1 MKALV
6 LSILAILLSITVVY
20 AIAILIL
27 PALVFAQPKSEA
39 ERLWELGDKAYKE
52 KRYKE
57 AIYYYEQSLSK
68 CGNDYECY
76 ASNYNGLGSS
86 YEDMGDDDK
95 ALFYYEKAID
105 AARKLGNKEWLA
117 DDLFLA
123 GSIYYRRSI
132 DYQKAYDYLEESRR
146 IFEELGNK
154 DSLSIVLHEL
164 GKAARAT
171 GKFEKAL
178 QYFEE
183 STKLYRQK
191 GDQHSVEAN
200 LNQIGVTYSKMGHY
214 EKALSYYE
222 ESLKIAKQYKDYEA
236 ISIVMRDIAD
246 AYSDLYKHDKA
257 ISYYEEAI
265 KIQKEHNLTRE
276 LGITLN
282 NLGSLYMDL
291 NQYEKALSKYKEAL
305 EIADEQRDTPTKA
318 TVLNNIGHVYGKLGN
333 SDRALFYYQQSFEL
347 EKQLKIP
354 YHLVY
359 VLNNIGMEYFRAGKY
374 DKALNYLKEALE
386 IDKKLNNP
394 HLLETRLNN
403 IGAVYLKQGRYR
415 EAEQVF
421 LERKALENRIKPN
434 RLLHSG
440 LVELYILTGR
450 YNDALKLAN
459 EIPPSWRDNTNR
471 YIEYYTQVGLA
482 LKGKHDLENS
492 AANFLK
498 AINLTE
504 EARQSVS
511 ERGQFFGGGGYYSR
525 LTPYKEII
533 FVLYEISER
542 GYSLPYNLRQYG
554 KSPASAAFYFSE
566 LTKARTLL
574 EAMTQAQRQKDSS
587 EIPPDLKARESQ
599 LTLELSMIERKW
611 EEALKMGESAIKN
624 LQKRKE
630 MIKRELES
638 LISELR
644 QKYPR
649 YAALHYPLPVK
660 SDELPLRDDEVLL
673 EYAVTDDATFLFILK
688 HGGVKRVIKIPIKK
702 EALEDTVKSFI
713 EPMNLKRPDNFSV
726 TQAKRL
732 YELLLSDALK
742 DVKESEKIIIVPDG
756 ILGLLPFEALV
767 IKEGSGI
774 KDSIYAGDRYSITYY
789 QSATILALNR
799 VLKETK
805 PEKPLFALG
814 NPVYSPDDPRY
825 IAWKQRKNSLQ
836 FASLDKY
843 SFRGL
848 AVKSKWGAVTEQDRE
863 KRIEFPPLPE
873 TEDEAREI
881 ANTMGVKPEP
891 PDVLLGVNANETKLK
906 ASGLE
911 RYRYIHFATHASLP
925 GMVQG
930 VNEPFILL
938 GQVENKGDDGFLTL
952 SEVAN
957 MKLNAEMVVLSA
969 CVTGVGKEVEGEGVV
984 NFARAFQQAGAR
996 TVLVSLWEVASEPAV
1011 EYMKTFYGHLK
1022 SGKSKAEVLRLTR
1035 NAMKA
1040 KYTSPFYWAVFIM
1053 HGEGG

>member
-1 MKALV
+1 MRQLEV
-6 LSILAILLSITVVY
+6 LYIKLLIC
-20 AIAILIL
+20 ILIL

-39 ERLWELGDKAYKE
+39 EKLWELGDKAYNE

-57 AIYYYEQSLSK
+57 AIYYYEQSLAK
-68 CGNDYECY
+68 CGDDYECY
-76 ASNYNGLGSS
+76 AANYNGLGAS
-86 YEDMGDDDK
+86 YEDLGDDNK

-123 GSIYYRRSI
+123 GSIYYRKFI
-132 DYQKAYDYLEESRR
+132 DFQKAYNYLEESRR

-164 GKAARAT
+164 GKSARET

-178 QYFEE
+178 QYFNK
-183 STKLYRQK
+183 STELYREK
-191 GDQHSVEAN
+191 GDQQSVGAN
-200 LNQIGVTYSKMGHY
+200 LNQIGSTYSQMGQY

-222 ESLKIAKQYKDYEA
+222 ESLKIAKQHKDYKA
-236 ISIVMRDIAD
+236 ISIVMREIAD

-265 KIQKEHNLTRE
+265 KIQKEHNITRE
-276 LGITLN
+276 LGVTLN
-282 NLGSLYMDL
+282 NLGTLYMDF

-305 EIADEQRDTPTKA
+305 RIADEQRDTPAKA
-318 TVLNNIGHVYGKLGN
+318 AVLNNIGLVYGRLGN

-347 EKQLKIP
+347 EKQLKRP
-354 YHLVY
+354 HFLVY

-374 DKALNYLKEALE
+374 DEALKYLKEALE

-394 HLLETRLNN
+394 HLLATRLNG
-403 IGAVYLKQGRYR
+403 IGAIYLKQGRYR

-421 LERKALENRIKPN
+421 LERKALESKVKPN

-440 LVELYILTGR
+440 LIELYILTGR

-459 EIPPSWRDNTNR
+459 EIPPSWRDNINR

-482 LKGKHDLENS
+482 LKGKNDLVNS

-504 EARQSVS
+504 EVRQSVS

-525 LTPYKEII
+525 LTPYKEIVS
-533 FVLYEISER
+533 VLSEISQR
-542 GYSLPYNLRQYG
+542 GYSLPYSLRQYG
-554 KSPASAAFYFSE
+554 NDPSSAAFYFSE

-574 EAMTQAQRQKDSS
+574 EAMAQAQRQKDSS

-599 LTLELSMIERKW
+599 LTLELSLIEREW
-611 EEALKMGESAIKN
+611 DEAMKMGESATKN
-624 LQKRKE
+624 LQESKE
-630 MIKRELES
+630 RIKRELES

-649 YAALHYPLPVK
+649 YAALYYPLPVK
-660 SDELPLRDDEVLL
+660 AEELPLRDGEVLL
-673 EYAVTDDATFLFILK
+673 EYAITEDATYLFILK
-688 HGGVKRVIKIPIKK
+688 HGGVERLIKIPVKK

-713 EPMNLKRPDNFSV
+713 EPMNLKRPDSFSV

-732 YELLLSDALK
+732 YELLLSEALK

-767 IKEGSGI
+767 IKEGAGI
-774 KDSIYAGDRYSITYY
+774 KDSLYVTDKYSITYY

-799 VLKETK
+799 VLRETK
-805 PEKPLFALG
+805 PEKTLFALG

-825 IAWKQRKNSLQ
+825 IAWKQGKTPPH
-836 FASLDKY
+836 FAYLDKY

-848 AVKSKWGAVTEQDRE
+848 AVKAKWGAITEQDRE
-863 KRIEFPPLPE
+863 KKIEFPPLPE
-873 TEDEAREI
+873 TEDEVKEI

-930 VNEPFILL
+930 VNESFILL

-984 NFARAFQQAGAR
+984 NFARAFQQAGVR
-996 TVLVSLWEVASEPAV
+996 TVLVSLWEVASNPAV
-1011 EYMKTFYGHLK
+1011 EFMKIFYSHIK
-1022 SGKSKAEVLRLTR
+1022 SGKTKADALKLTR
-1035 NAMKA
+1035 NTIKA
-1040 KYTSPFYWAVFIM
+1040 KYPSPFYWAVFIM
-1053 HGEGG
+1053 YGEEE